1 MEKKASSKD
10 DNLFLIAFSLLS
22 GVSLVPI
29 WVCEYLPMVD
39 LPQHAAQL
47 SIALRW
53 HDPALG
59 YPDIFDF
66 NWQAAQQF
74 TFLVI
79 RLLSTLFPLMISIK
93 VFLSLLVLLLPLSC
107 LHLLKQTKTNRW
119 VSLLSFPCAFNF
131 SFYWGFIAFLTA
143 IPIAILSITLVH
155 NYCRAPTRWAS
166 IRLAL
171 ACHVLF
177 LTHPLVFGF
186 SGLISALVVLTQPLG
201 FRTRIQ
207 MLLPLVLALPVPLLW
222 LTLVAREGGGTVSDV
237 WSLGP
242 FRIREFFA
250 LIPGLGSPIPGIICL
265 LLPFVCG
272 YRLRS
277 EWSRRIPLV
286 VTGAV
291 FMLAPATI
299 FGTAAIYRRFAV
311 FAIPLLLYALKQERA
326 GPFRRRTRVLFPVF
340 SLVWVM
346 IVSSNVLSF
355 HLESRPFD
363 RILESMEPGKKVLS
377 LTFDKYSEFM
387 VFPAYLH
394 FPVWYQVKKGG
405 VVDFSFAEF
414 FPNRFRYKTR
424 PVSGFSGP
432 VLRHGTF
439 PQDFVWSENATDY
452 DYFLLRT
459 AGEESSVARIFGE
472 GRNQVSL
479 KTHVGKWWLFE
490 RVGSY

>member
-1 MEKKASSKD
+1 MQKKASSKD
-10 DNLFLIAFSLLS
+10 DRLFLIAFSLLF

-53 HDPALG
+53 HDPALR

-66 NWQAAQQF
+66 NWLAAQQL

-79 RLLSTLFPLMISIK
+79 RLLSTLFPLMVAIK
-93 VFLSLLVLLLPLSC
+93 VFLSLLVVSLPLSC
-107 LHLLKQTKTNRW
+107 LYLLKQTKTNRW
-119 VSLLSFPCAFNF
+119 VGLLSFPCVFNF
-131 SFYWGFIAFLTA
+131 SFYWGFIAFLAA
-143 IPIAILSITLVH
+143 IPIAILSTTLVH

-166 IRLAL
+166 IRLAPL
-171 ACHVLF
+171 GHILF
-177 LTHPLVFGF
+177 FTHPLVFGF
-186 SGLISALVVLTQPLG
+186 SGLVSALVVLTQPLG

-207 MLLPLVLALPVPLLW
+207 MLLPLVLTLPVPLLW
-222 LTLVAREGGGTVSDV
+222 LILVAGEGGGTVSDV

-250 LIPGLGSPIPGIICL
+250 LIPGLGHPISGIIFL

-272 YRLRS
+272 YRLRP

-291 FMLAPATI
+291 FMFAPATI

-311 FAIPLLLYALKQERA
+311 FVFPLLLYALKQERA
-326 GPFRRRTRVLFPVF
+326 DLFRDRTRVLFPV
-340 SLVWVM
+340 SALVWVM
-346 IVSSNVLSF
+346 IVSANFISF
-355 HLESRPFD
+355 HQESRPFD
-363 RILESMEPGKKVLS
+363 QILESMEPGKKVLS
-377 LTFDKYSEFM
+377 LTFDKYSTFM
-387 VFPAYLH
+387 VFPVFLH

-405 VVDFSFAEF
+405 LVDFSFAEF

-424 PVSGFSGP
+424 PVAGFAGS

-439 PQDFVWSENATDY
+439 PQDFVWSEHATDY
-452 DYFLLRT
+452 QYFFLRKP
-459 AGEESSVARIFGE
+459 GEESSVARTFGE
-472 GRNQVSL
+472 GQNQVRL
-479 KTHVGKWWLFE
+479 KAHAGKWWLFE
-490 RVGSY
+490 RVGSD